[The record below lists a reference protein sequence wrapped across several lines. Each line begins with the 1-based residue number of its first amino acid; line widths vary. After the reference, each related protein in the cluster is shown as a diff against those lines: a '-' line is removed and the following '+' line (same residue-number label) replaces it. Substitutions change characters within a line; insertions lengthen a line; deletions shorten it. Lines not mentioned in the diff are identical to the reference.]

1 MTHPITFFYCF
12 LVMSEGLA
20 SSNTPRRSVPFQ
32 DINLKQFKESG
43 FDSLSSLMVREDI
56 GQLVLGARGKVL
68 TLSLDDISKQ
78 TSENKWAVS
87 SADKD
92 LCQMKGKS
100 AEECDNFIRT
110 LHTMED
116 SKMLV
121 CGTNAFNPVCDYMT
135 LTNGTLSLERKTQTG
150 RGKIPFDP
158 YQRFATF
165 MDGDTLYSAASTNF
179 LGTESVFQRFGL
191 NPVKTELK
199 RSWLNDP
206 TMISIILIEAS
217 KNSSKGEDGNVFLFF
232 YENAVEELH
241 GSIPVSRIARV
252 CKSDL
257 GGKRTLQQKWTSFLK
272 ARLNCPFGD
281 VGSPSLVQD
290 VFLLSDEN
298 DWRNSVFYA
307 TFISNS
313 EPSCDCS
320 HSAVCAYKLSDIS
333 QVFSGRFL
341 TELDTGNWDIYTGEE
356 PSPYPGSCIDD
367 EMRASGLTSSLSLS
381 DTTLLFV
388 KNHPLMEGV
397 VTPMTGK
404 PLLFKPMTHFS
415 NIVVDQV
422 TSLDGQQHLI
432 MFIGT
437 DTGWLQK
444 AVKFEGEGGR
454 IIEELQLFKEPQP
467 VDFLQLSSKTGHLYS
482 GTSNA
487 VVQINVRDC
496 SRYTSCDDCLLA
508 RDPYCGW
515 DQIRSQCASVFGAS
529 NSSMI
534 QSLSNGDITMCPP
547 SESKKKPVTVYFNVN
562 ISQLLPCSP
571 DTNLPIIWYFSH
583 NVLHFG
589 PQFTVLS
596 LGLIIRPSY
605 SDAGLYRCETVEA
618 VKGRV
623 HRKTIAQY
631 LVKVHDTDAIMTN
644 LSAAVCIMA
653 AVVSLVSFSKVVFMV
668 IGYLKS
674 KKGNTRRGNENCNN
688 QMRPFNYKEPS
699 TLKMHGGRSASKW
712 EGC

>member
-1 MTHPITFFYCF
+1 MGLNDNLKL
-12 LVMSEGLA
+12 LVHLSAL
-20 SSNTPRRSVPFQ
+20 

-68 TLSLDDISKQ
+68 TLISKYYQ
-78 TSENKWAVS
+78 LYVEVFTPKHNLQFGTLFFYFCMVF
-87 SADKD
+87 
-92 LCQMKGKS
+92 QQ
-100 AEECDNFIRT
+100 ECDNFIRT
-110 LHTMED
+110 LHTMGD

-121 CGTNAFNPVCDYMT
+121 CGTNAFNPVCDYMV
-135 LTNGTLSLERKTQTG
+135 SIFVKFIIRKTQTG

-199 RSWLNDP
+199 RSWLNGNFIFLD
-206 TMISIILIEAS
+206 I

-298 DWRNSVFYA
+298 DWRNTVL
-307 TFISNS
+307 ICII
-313 EPSCDCS
+313 PSCDCS

-367 EMRASGLTSSLSLS
+367 EMRASGLTSSLNLS

-397 VTPMTGK
+397 VSPMTGK

-432 MFIGT
+432 MFVGT

-444 AVKFEGEGGR
+444 AVKFEGEDGR

-467 VDFLQLSSKTGHLYS
+467 VDFLQLSSKTVRF
-482 GTSNA
+482 TNF
-487 VVQINVRDC
+487 VQMQN
-496 SRYTSCDDCLLA
+496 
-508 RDPYCGW
+508 
-515 DQIRSQCASVFGAS
+515 
-529 NSSMI
+529 
-534 QSLSNGDITMCPP
+534 
-547 SESKKKPVTVYFNVN
+547 
-562 ISQLLPCSP
+562 
-571 DTNLPIIWYFSH
+571 
-583 NVLHFG
+583 
-589 PQFTVLS
+589 
-596 LGLIIRPSY
+596 
-605 SDAGLYRCETVEA
+605 
-618 VKGRV
+618 
-623 HRKTIAQY
+623 
-631 LVKVHDTDAIMTN
+631 
-644 LSAAVCIMA
+644 
-653 AVVSLVSFSKVVFMV
+653 
-668 IGYLKS
+668 
-674 KKGNTRRGNENCNN
+674 
-688 QMRPFNYKEPS
+688 
-699 TLKMHGGRSASKW
+699 
-712 EGC
+712 

>member
-1 MTHPITFFYCF
+1 MTFVCLSRPLCSISEWRPLFNVKELICRFQNTQIENHKKLVKHKRVLVITSSFF
-12 LVMSEGLA
+12 
-20 SSNTPRRSVPFQ
+20 FQ
-32 DINLKQFKESG
+32 
-43 FDSLSSLMVREDI
+43 
-56 GQLVLGARGKVL
+56 
-68 TLSLDDISKQ
+68 
-78 TSENKWAVS
+78 NKWAVS

-100 AEECDNFIRT
+100 AE
-110 LHTMED
+110 
-116 SKMLV
+116 
-121 CGTNAFNPVCDYMT
+121 T

-206 TMISIILIEAS
+206 TMISISLIEAS

-313 EPSCDCS
+313 

-367 EMRASGLTSSLSLS
+367 EMHASGLTSSLNLS

-397 VTPMTGK
+397 VSPMTGK

-432 MFIGT
+432 MFVGT

-444 AVKFEGEGGR
+444 AVKFEGEDGR

-467 VDFLQLSSKTGHLYS
+467 VDFLQLSSKTV
-482 GTSNA
+482 SNA
-487 VVQINVRDC
+487 VVQINLRDC

-529 NSSMI
+529 NSSI
-534 QSLSNGDITMCPP
+534 YKELLFCLICP
-547 SESKKKPVTVYFNVN
+547 SAKKKPVTVYFNVN

-644 LSAAVCIMA
+644 LRAAVCIMA
-653 AVVSLVSFSKVVFMV
+653 AVVSLVSFSKAVFMV

-674 KKGNTRRGNENCNN
+674 KKGNIRRGNKNCNN
-688 QMRPFNYKEPS
+688 HQMRPCNY
-699 TLKMHGGRSASKW
+699 
-712 EGC
+712 

>member
-1 MTHPITFFYCF
+1 MGLNDNLKL
-12 LVMSEGLA
+12 LVHLSAL
-20 SSNTPRRSVPFQ
+20 

-68 TLSLDDISKQ
+68 TLSLDDITKQ
-78 TSENKWAVS
+78 TMEVFTPKHNLQFGTSFLY
-87 SADKD
+87 
-92 LCQMKGKS
+92 LCMVFQQ
-100 AEECDNFIRT
+100 ECDNFIRT

-179 LGTESVFQRFGL
+179 LGTESVFQRIGL
-191 NPVKTELK
+191 HPVKTELK
-199 RSWLNDP
+199 RSWLNGNFIFLD
-206 TMISIILIEAS
+206 I

-232 YENAVEELH
+232 YENAVEQLH
-241 GSIPVSRIARV
+241 GSIPVSSIARV

-281 VGSPSLVQD
+281 VGSPTLVQD

-298 DWRNSVFYA
+298 DWRNSVFY
-307 TFISNS
+307 
-313 EPSCDCS
+313 PSCDCS

-367 EMRASGLTSSLSLS
+367 ETRASGLTSSLNLS

-397 VTPMTGK
+397 VSPMTGK

-415 NIVVDQV
+415 KIVVDQV

-432 MFIGT
+432 MFVGT

-444 AVKFEGEGGR
+444 AVKFEGEDGR

-547 SESKKKPVTVYFNVN
+547 SECKCSIHGVLLQCK
-562 ISQLLPCSP
+562 QLLPCSP

-631 LVKVHDTDAIMTN
+631 LVKVHDTDAIITN
-644 LSAAVCIMA
+644 LRAAVCTMA

-674 KKGNTRRGNENCNN
+674 KKETLDVATRTATTIR
-688 QMRPFNYKEPS
+688 
-699 TLKMHGGRSASKW
+699 
-712 EGC
+712 

>member
-1 MTHPITFFYCF
+1 MGLNDNLKL
-12 LVMSEGLA
+12 LVHLSAL
-20 SSNTPRRSVPFQ
+20 

-68 TLSLDDISKQ
+68 TLSLDDITKQ

-110 LHTMED
+110 LHTMGD

-199 RSWLNDP
+199 RSWLNGNFIFLD
-206 TMISIILIEAS
+206 I

-313 EPSCDCS
+313 

-367 EMRASGLTSSLSLS
+367 EMRASGLTSSLNLS

-397 VTPMTGK
+397 VSPMTGK

-432 MFIGT
+432 MFVGT

-444 AVKFEGEGGR
+444 AVKFEGEDGR

-487 VVQINVRDC
+487 VVQINLRDC

-644 LSAAVCIMA
+644 LRAAVCIMA
-653 AVVSLVSFSKVVFMV
+653 AVVSLVSFSKAVFMV

-674 KKGNTRRGNENCNN
+674 KKGNIRRGNKNCNN
-688 QMRPFNYKEPS
+688 HQMRP
-699 TLKMHGGRSASKW
+699 ASKW